1 MRKQS
6 EINRAI
12 EHLKAYTDAASR
24 IQVEV
29 LEMKLSETWVFNECV
44 RDVPEDERNE
54 TLFYAAR
61 DAAQFLAGKI
71 GLSSI
76 CPDLEDEPE
85 EEEEQDENITLS
97 RKEYNNLLKR
107 LERVERKLGLKSQ
120 INRISRKLVSEADP
134 EDLMSQ
140 ADACR
145 YIGCGKTTIKRW
157 ADRGFL
163 TGYKDGQRIFYSKK
177 EIDKSKVVKEH
188 RITVAERQ
196 EENGTD
202 NRTNPE

>member
-6 EINRAI
+6 EIDRAI
-12 EHLKAYTDAASR
+12 EHLKSYNDAASR

-29 LEMKLSETWVFNECV
+29 LEMKRSESWIFNQYV

-61 DAAQFLAGKI
+61 DAAQFLTGKI
-71 GLSSI
+71 GISSI

-85 EEEEQDENITLS
+85 EEEEQDETITLS
-97 RKEYNNLLKR
+97 RREYNNLLKR

-163 TGYKDGQRIFYSKK
+163 TGYKD
-177 EIDKSKVVKEH
+177 
-188 RITVAERQ
+188 
-196 EENGTD
+196 
-202 NRTNPE
+202 